1 MLALP
6 IPPPRGSQDC
16 FLPHLSPAAAA
27 PCWWKPRP
35 AIGSWPGHP
44 LTPLPRVP
52 CPLCGEASRVG
63 DGSGLETQQAGLAP
77 ADGSELVDSPLLW
90 VQDPRVR
97 CALCDCWSPSPR
109 AFELPTHMSLDVSCL
124 GCTFVRGTKLWTSC
138 AGCLLNVASNG
149 FSVAGP
155 WGPH

>member
-16 FLPHLSPAAAA
+16 CLPHLSPAAAA
-27 PCWWKPRP
+27 LCWWKPRP
-35 AIGSWPGHP
+35 SGAGQATLS
-44 LTPLPRVP
+44 LP
-52 CPLCGEASRVG
+52 CPVSCAPCLERPR
-63 DGSGLETQQAGLAP
+63 GLEMGVDWRTQQAGLAP
-77 ADGSELVDSPLLW
+77 ADGSELVGSPLLW
-90 VQDPRVR
+90 VQAPRVR

-124 GCTFVRGTKLWTSC
+124 GCTLVRGTKLWTSC